1 VPPHHLVIG
10 TRHPPCS
17 SSLIYGICSSI
28 CRAVIFTSW
37 FIALNLRPYL
47 PNHLFNCCLPREAFD
62 GDGDGKKC
70 GRAIRVIGVG
80 AVPRLEVAHAVRT
93 PQNLTSAHVQATWQ
107 RRISLSSGVSP
118 AISPNA
124 I

>member
-1 VPPHHLVIG
+1 M
-10 TRHPPCS
+10 
-17 SSLIYGICSSI
+17 
-28 CRAVIFTSW
+28 CRAVIFASW

-80 AVPRLEVAHAVRT
+80 AVPRLEVAHAV
-93 PQNLTSAHVQATWQ
+93 PDSAELNLRPRAGNVAKADQPIFWC
-107 RRISLSSGVSP
+107 LP
-118 AISPNA
+118 CISPNA